1 MGEPFQHLA
10 MDIVGPLPR
19 SHTGKQYILVLSD
32 YATHYP
38 EAVPLKSIDAEVI
51 AEKLVK
57 FFTQVRI
64 PKEI

>member
-1 MGEPFQHLA
+1 M
-10 MDIVGPLPR
+10 R
-19 SHTGKQYILVLSD
+19 
-32 YATHYP
+32 HYP